1 MQTKIQRWGNSLG
14 LRIPRSFAEEA
25 GVEAGS
31 QVDISVRDGDLV
43 VRAAKRRTYRL
54 SELLAKVTTKNLHG
68 EVATGE
74 PIGREVW

>member
-1 MQTKIQRWGNSLG
+1 
-14 LRIPRSFAEEA
+14 
-25 GVEAGS
+25 
-31 QVDISVRDGDLV
+31 
-43 VRAAKRRTYRL
+43 VRAAKRQSYRL